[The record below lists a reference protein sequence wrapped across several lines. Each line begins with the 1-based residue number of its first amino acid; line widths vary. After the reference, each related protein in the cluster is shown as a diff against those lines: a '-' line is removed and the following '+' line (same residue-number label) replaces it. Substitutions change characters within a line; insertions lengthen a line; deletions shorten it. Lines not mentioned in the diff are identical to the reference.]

1 MTSPKKIRYGLG
13 LFLVVSGILGI
24 FLFLKIENKLIFYPD
39 RFPIGNWE
47 PVAINPEDA
56 WIETEDGE
64 KIHGWLVTAK
74 NQRAIALYSHG
85 NGGNI
90 TGLADYLKILS
101 EKLNITV
108 LAYDYRG
115 YGKSSGSPGLKGVL
129 LDAKDATTWL
139 AKKTGVAEKDII
151 QIGRSL
157 GGGIATQTAVSFQS
171 RGLILENTFA
181 SISAMGKRIYPWLPV
196 NLLLSKDFNS
206 LKTIKEFKGSLLLIH
221 GDQDEIIP
229 KEMGDELYQAANQ
242 PKKFLN
248 ITGGR
253 HNDFP
258 PPYYFIAIDELIQSL

>member
-1 MTSPKKIRYGLG
+1 MTSNKKIRYGLG
-13 LFLVVSGILGI
+13 LLLVISGFLGT
-24 FLFLKIENKLIFYPD
+24 FLFFKLENKLIFYPD
-39 RFPIGNWE
+39 RFPAGNWS
-47 PVAINPEDA
+47 PVAISPEDA

-64 KIHGWLVTAK
+64 KLHGWFVAAQSPK
-74 NQRAIALYSHG
+74 AIALYSHG

-129 LDAKDATTWL
+129 TDAKAATIWL
-139 AKKTGVAEKDII
+139 AAKTGAAEKDII

-157 GGGIATQTAVSFQS
+157 GGAVATQTAVTFES
-171 RGLILENTFA
+171 RGLILENTFS
-181 SISAMGKRIYPWLPV
+181 SISSIGKRIYPWLPV
-196 NLLLSKDFNS
+196 GLLLSHDLDS
-206 LKTIKEFKGSLLLIH
+206 LKAIKNYKGSLLIIH

-229 KEMGDELYQAANQ
+229 KEMGDELFQAANE

-248 ITGGR
+248 IPSGM

-258 PPYYFIAIDELIQSL
+258 PPYYFIEIDQLIQGL